1 MKAALYLRVA
11 NDDQSEALSQQ
22 EFYLRQH
29 RTIWQEH
36 SAKDFASYES
46 YKRAGILY
54 VFPPFI
60 TARMGQKIGRRP
72 QTQLCGA
79 ALRAWA
85 KKQGYEVTSA
95 FQDVTPGTS
104 LDRPGLQALLSELRS
119 KQFDVILVKGA
130 ERLIRNFR
138 LVPQLAETFR
148 RAGVRVIS
156 PLDTNDIFGT
166 TPSVLT
172 ALNAE

>member
-1 MKAALYLRVA
+1 MEIRGPVFRLEYRKESRMKAALYLRVA

-22 EFYLRQH
+22 EFY
-29 RTIWQEH
+29 
-36 SAKDFASYES
+36 
-46 YKRAGILY
+46 
-54 VFPPFI
+54 
-60 TARMGQKIGRRP
+60 
-72 QTQLCGA
+72 
-79 ALRAWA
+79 LRAWA

-104 LDRPGLQALLSELRS
+104 LDRPGLQALLSELSS

>member
-11 NDDQSEALSQQ
+11 NDGQSEALSQQ
-22 EFYLRQH
+22 EFYLR
-29 RTIWQEH
+29 
-36 SAKDFASYES
+36 D
-46 YKRAGILY
+46 
-54 VFPPFI
+54 
-60 TARMGQKIGRRP
+60 
-72 QTQLCGA
+72 
-79 ALRAWA
+79 WA

-104 LDRPGLQALLSELRS
+104 LDRPGLQALLSELSS

>member
-22 EFYLRQH
+22 EFY
-29 RTIWQEH
+29 
-36 SAKDFASYES
+36 
-46 YKRAGILY
+46 
-54 VFPPFI
+54 
-60 TARMGQKIGRRP
+60 
-72 QTQLCGA
+72 
-79 ALRAWA
+79 LRAWA

-104 LDRPGLQALLSELRS
+104 LDRPGLQALLSELSS

-166 TPSVLT
+166 TPWVLT

>member
-1 MKAALYLRVA
+1 MEIRGPVFRLEYRKGSRMKAALYLRVA

-22 EFYLRQH
+22 EFY
-29 RTIWQEH
+29 
-36 SAKDFASYES
+36 
-46 YKRAGILY
+46 
-54 VFPPFI
+54 
-60 TARMGQKIGRRP
+60 
-72 QTQLCGA
+72 
-79 ALRAWA
+79 LRAWA

-104 LDRPGLQALLSELRS
+104 LDRPGLQALLSELSS

>member
-22 EFYLRQH
+22 EFYL
-29 RTIWQEH
+29 T
-36 SAKDFASYES
+36 
-46 YKRAGILY
+46 
-54 VFPPFI
+54 
-60 TARMGQKIGRRP
+60 
-72 QTQLCGA
+72 
-79 ALRAWA
+79 

-104 LDRPGLQALLSELRS
+104 LDRPGLQALLSELSS

-130 ERLIRNFR
+130 ERLIRNFW